1 MTSRITRL
9 LRAAR
14 PLFEAL
20 LVFVACVGSGSLQCG
35 RASLTVA
42 ERRGAMHYQ
51 RMCSVC
57 HGPSGGGYR
66 ADEATMLNNP
76 VFLATATDSY
86 LRRAISQGRK
96 GTVMSAWHAS
106 HGGPL
111 SYADV
116 SDVVAFLRTWQRVP
130 SEVLD
135 ERPLNG
141 VEARGQKLYDTNCL
155 SCHGVRGIGGR
166 FVNIGEAGLLSTAS
180 NGFLRLAIR
189 HGRPGTVMP
198 AFGEQLGDQQIDDL
212 VALLRSWEP
221 KDRPIPQPEIVRAS
235 PLPLGPVPLNPRGP
249 EPKGFKAH
257 PERTSMHVVRPELKR
272 GAKMALL
279 DARAPSD
286 YIFEHIP
293 GAVSVPFYDV
303 ERYAKDLPKDA
314 WLVCYCSCP
323 HAESGM
329 LCAALA
335 GKGFKK
341 VTVLDEGLRGWNIAK
356 WETRKGEAP

>member
-1 MTSRITRL
+1 MTSSFNRL

-14 PLFEAL
+14 PLLEVL
-20 LVFVACVGSGSLQCG
+20 LVAAVCVGSGSLQCG
-35 RASLTVA
+35 RPALTVA
-42 ERRGAMHYQ
+42 ERRGAAHYQ
-51 RMCSVC
+51 RLCGMC

-76 VFLATATDSY
+76 VFLATATDSF
-86 LRRAISQGRK
+86 LRRAISQGRQ

-111 SYADV
+111 SYTDV
-116 SDVVAFLRTWQRVP
+116 TDLIAFMRTWQRVP

-135 ERPLNG
+135 ERPLKG
-141 VEARGQKLYDTNCL
+141 VESRGQALYDEQCVQCHGARGVK
-155 SCHGVRGIGGR
+155 GR
-166 FVNIGEAGLLSTAS
+166 YVNIGEAGLLGTAS

-189 HGRPGTVMP
+189 HGRPGTAMP
-198 AFGEQLGDQQIDDL
+198 AFGEQLNDQEVDDL
-212 VALLRSWEP
+212 VALMRSWQP
-221 KDRPIPQPEIVRAS
+221 KDAPIPQPAKAS

-249 EPKGFKAH
+249 EPKNFKMH

-279 DARAPSD
+279 DARAPGD
-286 YIFEHIP
+286 YIVEHIP

-314 WLVCYCSCP
+314 WLICYCSCP

-329 LCAALA
+329 LAAALVS
-335 GKGFKK
+335 KGFKK
-341 VTVLDEGLRGWNIAK
+341 VTVLDEGLRGWNQHK
-356 WETRKGEAP
+356 WETTKGEKP